1 MCMPRGPRCRSRIG
15 TVEHSVPRS
24 GLVSPVVRL
33 VSLLAIAV
41 ASSGCA
47 TSYLRLSFAVEQR
60 ILRET
65 TLDDMPEGSA
75 DAHDG
80 VVRIVRVGKDSK
92 GACSGALIGPRQ
104 VLTANHCVARTDA
117 HRELTETTMM
127 AGDLHVE
134 LGGGYLPWGRASVR
148 RIHTCGAYH
157 DDAEHDV
164 AVLVLS
170 KPVPRDVP
178 IFEIGY
184 EVPAEAGVFEIGGF
198 GTKQKLRNVPE
209 TDWMVLQSDRH
220 VLRGPVR
227 LVTEDLLAVSTPG
240 VPGDSGGPIV
250 DVATGRVV
258 SVISRGHAPEDGDE
272 KDRAKVGEP
281 VVLGPRL
288 LACREAIDAAFRY

>member
-1 MCMPRGPRCRSRIG
+1 MIA
-15 TVEHSVPRS
+15 
-24 GLVSPVVRL
+24 LA
-33 VSLLAIAV
+33 SL
-41 ASSGCA
+41 GCA
-47 TSYLRLSFAVEQR
+47 TSHPRLSFAVEQR

-80 VVRIVRVGKDSK
+80 VVRIVRLGKDAK
-92 GACSGALIGPRQ
+92 GSCSGALIGPRQ
-104 VLTANHCVARTDA
+104 VLTANHCVVRTDA
-117 HRELTETTMM
+117 HRELTETTVL

-134 LGGGYLPWGRASVR
+134 LGGGYLPWGRAGVR

-157 DDAEHDV
+157 EDAEHDV

-170 KPVPRDVP
+170 QAVPRDVP

-184 EVPAEAGVFEIGGF
+184 EVPTEAGVFEIGGF
-198 GTKQKLRNVPE
+198 GTKKKLLRVPD
-209 TDWMVLQSDRH
+209 TDWVVLQSDRH
-220 VLRGPVR
+220 VLHGPVR
-227 LVTEDLLAVSTPG
+227 SITDDLLAVEVPG

-258 SVISRGHAPEDGDE
+258 SVISRGSAPEDGDP
-272 KDRAKVGEP
+272 KDREKVAEP